1 MPVSTTNVECPLTIR
16 PGLEVLQNAPT
27 LCEVDES
34 WGRIELKL
42 ETTDTRYW
50 VTTRG
55 LTRKSR
61 EAPINY
67 VVNYV
72 TVERRTADGRWDL
85 SAVFSPEAWKLS
97 QAFDYCQML
106 YRDLRMLKARLED
119 AFSWELRQQID
130 EVGHELE
137 RVNQVMLALSE
148 KVSASGG

>member
-1 MPVSTTNVECPLTIR
+1 MNEDSTLTIR
-16 PGLEVLQNAPT
+16 PGLEVLRHFPT
-27 LCEVDES
+27 LCEIDES

-55 LTRKSR
+55 LPRKSR

-67 VVNYV
+67 VVDYV
-72 TVERRTADGRWDL
+72 TVERRTNDGRWDL

-106 YRDLRMLKARLED
+106 YRDLRGLKDRLER
-119 AFSWELRQQID
+119 AFSWELKKQVD
-130 EVGHELE
+130 EVCRELE
-137 RVNQVMLALSE
+137 QTNQVMLELSE
-148 KVSASGG
+148 RVSASGG